1 MLAKKRLQQMAE
13 RFRRQFGDQPTQA
26 FGAVLP
32 NDVLRTLL
40 AEEVGAFRERI
51 YPPLTTLGLFV
62 GQALSP
68 DGACQDAVAR
78 RVSERTARGQAAGSP
93 VSYTHLDVY
102 KRQVIASAAPC

>member
-1 MLAKKRLQQMAE
+1 MITGTKERWLRASLAKIVVSEVTFDNKEDQPWWMLAKKRLQQGVE
-13 RFRRQFGDQPTQA
+13 RFRQQFGDQPTQA

-32 NDVLRTLL
+32 NEVLQTLV

-68 DGACQDAVAR
+68 DGACQDL
-78 RVSERTARGQAAGSP
+78 SLI
-93 VSYTHLDVY
+93 H
-102 KRQVIASAAPC
+102 I